1 MSPHVDILEDREPL
15 GRPLLGS
22 VAFHLLLVGLIA
34 GIGVVRSSG
43 SIKMGV
49 EDAGG
54 GIGSVAITPVD
65 SIPLPTNPGPR
76 NPVANDTKSFV
87 PTPKE
92 TPPKPVAKSKPE
104 PKKVDPNSIPIAGGY
119 TKKQYAQVDR
129 FREKQ
134 QDKPNQMYST
144 SGQQLSSDM
153 FAMQGSGR
161 MGLGENSPLGNQFGA
176 YARILRDMV
185 ASKWRTNDI
194 ASNIRTAPQVVV
206 TFTLHRD
213 GSAGNVHVT
222 QSSGNS
228 ALDRTGVRA
237 ILDAAPFPNL
247 PPNFPKDQ
255 TDIDFVFE
263 LKR

>member
-22 VAFHLLLVGLIA
+22 VAFHLLLVGAIA
-34 GIGVVRSSG
+34 GAGVVRSRN

-49 EDAGG
+49 ENPGG
-54 GIGSVAITPVD
+54 GIGSVAITPVN
-65 SIPLPTNPGPR
+65 SIPLPSTPGPK
-76 NPVANDTKSFV
+76 NPVANDTKSQV

-92 TPPKPVAKSKPE
+92 TPKPFTKAKPE
-104 PKKVDPNSIPIAGGY
+104 PKKVDPNAMPIPGGF
-119 TKKQYAQVDR
+119 TKKQYAQVDK

-134 QDKPNQMYST
+134 QDRPNQMYST

-161 MGLGENSPLGNQFGA
+161 MGLGDNSPLGNQFGP

-185 ASKWRTNDI
+185 AGKWKTSDI
-194 ASNIRTAPQVVV
+194 AASIRTAPQVIV
-206 TFTLHRD
+206 TFTLRRD
-213 GSAGNVHVT
+213 GSASNVHVT

-228 ALDRTGVRA
+228 ALDRSGVRA
-237 ILDAAPFPNL
+237 ILDAAPFPKL

>member
-22 VAFHLLLVGLIA
+22 VAFHLLLVGAIA
-34 GIGVVRSSG
+34 GVGVVRSSG
-43 SIKMGV
+43 IKMGV
-49 EDAGG
+49 ENAGG

-65 SIPLPTNPGPR
+65 SIPLPRTPGPK

-92 TPPKPVAKSKPE
+92 TPRPVSKSKPE
-104 PKKVDPNSIPIAGGY
+104 PKKVDPKAMPIPGGY
-119 TKKQYAQVDR
+119 TKKQYAQVDK

-144 SGQQLSSDM
+144 AGQQLSSDM

-161 MGLGENSPLGNQFGA
+161 MGLGDNSPLGNQFGP
-176 YARILRDMV
+176 YARILRDIV
-185 ASKWRTNDI
+185 ASKWNTSEI
-194 ASNIRTAPQVVV
+194 AANIRTAPQVIV
-206 TFTLHRD
+206 TFTLRRD
-213 GSAGNVHVT
+213 GSANNVHVT
-222 QSSGNS
+222 QSSGNPL
-228 ALDRTGVRA
+228 LDRSGVRA
-237 ILDAAPFPNL
+237 ILDAAPFPKL
-247 PPNFPKDQ
+247 PPQFPKDQ

>member
-1 MSPHVDILEDREPL
+1 MSPHVDILEDRERL

-22 VAFHLLLVGLIA
+22 IAFHALL
-34 GIGVVRSSG
+34 IGVVVGVGVVRQG
-43 SIKMGV
+43 DSIKLGT
-49 EDAGG
+49 EKPGG
-54 GIGSVAITPVD
+54 GIGSVAITPVN
-65 SIPLPTNPGPR
+65 SIPLPTTPSPK
-76 NPVANDTKSFV
+76 NPVANETPSQV

-92 TPPKPVAKSKPE
+92 PPKPVAKPKPE
-104 PKKVDPNSIPIAGGY
+104 VRKVDPNALPIPGGF
-119 TKKQYAQVDR
+119 TKKQYAKQDK

-134 QDKPNQMYST
+134 QDRPNQMYST

-153 FAMQGSGR
+153 FAMQGGR
-161 MGLGENSPLGNQFGA
+161 MGLGDNSPLGSQFGA

-185 ASKWRTNDI
+185 ASKWRTSDV
-194 ASNIRTAPQVVV
+194 AANIRTAPQVIV

-213 GSAGNVHVT
+213 GSATNVHVT

-228 ALDRTGVRA
+228 ALDRSGQRA
-237 ILDAAPFPNL
+237 ILDAAPFPKM
-247 PPNFPKDQ
+247 PPQFPKDQ